1 MFQSSNSEQSS
12 AEQSLKPIMFG
23 LKLNKNI
30 DQIKSETLEMLN
42 KGLIRECFENALNL
56 ADPQFVSHLC
66 IAFKNNPEKLVS
78 ELEKCRD
85 SQTILISLLDQLF
98 SDGVVSKRW
107 KIRLIEML
115 MVRIDLDLE
124 ISRDS
129 VPKLAKH
136 WSAAMEQIHVMGGDF
151 SQEAK
156 LLAISFKFLS
166 RDVHN

>member
-1 MFQSSNSEQSS
+1 
-12 AEQSLKPIMFG
+12 
-23 LKLNKNI
+23 
-30 DQIKSETLEMLN
+30 
-42 KGLIRECFENALNL
+42 
-56 ADPQFVSHLC
+56 
-66 IAFKNNPEKLVS
+66 
-78 ELEKCRD
+78 
-85 SQTILISLLDQLF
+85 
-98 SDGVVSKRW
+98 
-107 KIRLIEML
+107 ML
-115 MVRIDLDLE
+115 MIRIDLDLE